1 MTAILTP
8 DLPARC
14 DCNASLPN
22 ALNAVH
28 LSGRLLSREAL
39 RYTPAGIPVLS
50 MTLTHESRQTEA
62 RIPRQVSLEID
73 AIAIGDVALK
83 LDKVGLGEVVR
94 VQGFLA
100 NRSKRSRRA
109 MLHVNEFDIE

>member
-1 MTAILTP
+1 
-8 DLPARC
+8 
-14 DCNASLPN
+14 LPN

-28 LSGRLLSREAL
+28 LSGRLLS
-39 RYTPAGIPVLS
+39 
-50 MTLTHESRQTEA
+50 
-62 RIPRQVSLEID
+62 QVSLEID

>member
-1 MTAILTP
+1 MPT
-8 DLPARC
+8 
-14 DCNASLPN
+14 

-50 MTLTHESRQTEA
+50 MTLSHESQQTEA
-62 RIPRQVSLEID
+62 RVPRQVSLEID
-73 AIAIGDVALK
+73 AIAIGDVAVK
-83 LDKVGLGEVVR
+83 LDKVGVGEVVR

>member
-1 MTAILTP
+1 
-8 DLPARC
+8 
-14 DCNASLPN
+14 
-22 ALNAVH
+22 
-28 LSGRLLSREAL
+28 
-39 RYTPAGIPVLS
+39 VLS
-50 MTLTHESRQTEA
+50 MTLSHESQQTEA
-62 RIPRQVSLEID
+62 RVPRQVSLEID
-73 AIAIGDVALK
+73 AIAIGDVAVK

>member
-62 RIPRQVSLEID
+62 RVPRQVSLEID

-83 LDKVGLGEVVR
+83 LDKVGLNKIVR

>member
-1 MTAILTP
+1 M
-8 DLPARC
+8 
-14 DCNASLPN
+14 
-22 ALNAVH
+22 
-28 LSGRLLSREAL
+28 LSREVL

-50 MTLTHESRQTEA
+50 MTLAHESRQTEA
-62 RIPRQVSLEID
+62 RVLRQVSLEID